1 MPTFNIPI
9 IANYSLSSSVDKQK
23 TVEGL
28 KTSLAQTLGQC
39 VQFGGKL
46 QVDDVTGLYSMR
58 TNENDAVELSVMLHD
73 DHGDKYT
80 PTFSD
85 LEDFFP
91 PMRLDSCKRL
101 PRVTMQERP
110 LTQHGD
116 LCRRPRALQCVHA
129 YLHPRRLHTWVSACI
144 HLAADVSGLNIGP
157 LIPAT

>member
-9 IANYSLSSSVDKQK
+9 IAIYSLSSSVDKQK

-91 PMRLDSCKRL
+91 PMRLDSRKLL
-101 PRVTMQERP
+101 PRDMTEERL
-110 LTQHGD
+110 LTQQGD
-116 LCRRPRALQCVHA
+116 LCRRPRAC
-129 YLHPRRLHTWVSACI
+129 
-144 HLAADVSGLNIGP
+144 
-157 LIPAT
+157 